1 VNGVIIAMLMMLA
14 VAVPAFADEKVDSL
28 PKLPPPTVDPG
39 DAKERQKALKEFIK
53 KKGLINVAKGAM
65 LCTDNRLGVGYIVAG
80 ERRKDLTQAVDVYKV
95 DVHRHATL
103 EKKGLSAFLTK
114 PENNAGGIDVISNGQ
129 DGEMLVHRSYECKM
143 KFEKEKPAKSAPK
156 K

>member
-1 VNGVIIAMLMMLA
+1 MLMMLA

-80 ERRKDLTQAVDVYKV
+80 ERRKDLTQAVDGKNLPQPVNV
-95 DVHRHATL
+95 SRATGIRHATL
-103 EKKGLSAFLTK
+103 ERKGLSAFLTK
-114 PENNAGGIDVISNGQ
+114 PEN
-129 DGEMLVHRSYECKM
+129 
-143 KFEKEKPAKSAPK
+143 KPAASTSSRTD
-156 K
+156 